1 MLFIGYMVTVVV
13 YATDPILNILYIRL
27 GRHVHSKIGD
37 YFPQTGRPEL
47 PKAHFPKENLQ
58 IRKIHFAV
66 FLIGSTCQKYRR
78 IYIKNNVKKRSAK
91 LFVIF
96 IFKIK

>member
-47 PKAHFPKENLQ
+47 PKVHFPKENLQ

-66 FLIGSTCQKYRR
+66 FLIGSTCQNYRR
-78 IYIKNNVKKRSAK
+78 IYIKKNVKKVSK
-91 LFVIF
+91 TICYIYF
-96 IFKIK
+96 